1 MINYLLESFEQINKI
16 EANMTSKKPHI
27 LLHVCCG
34 ACSCFPLL
42 YLIDRFDFTI
52 FFSNSN
58 IYPYE
63 EFNKRLDALKQYVF
77 EIENKFNK
85 KINII
90 VDQYNYEEFKKDLI
104 PYKNE
109 KEMGKRCDLCIKKR
123 MINLFKYSKT
133 YEIPYVSTVMSVS
146 KNKNSDY
153 INTLGKKLEEE
164 YSSEF
169 IIFDFKK
176 NNGQKFGSLL
186 AEKYKIYRQN
196 YCGCEF
202 SKR

>member
-1 MINYLLESFEQINKI
+1 
-16 EANMTSKKPHI
+16 
-27 LLHVCCG
+27 
-34 ACSCFPLL
+34 
-42 YLIDRFDFTI
+42 
-52 FFSNSN
+52 
-58 IYPYE
+58 
-63 EFNKRLDALKQYVF
+63 
-77 EIENKFNK
+77 
-85 KINII
+85 
-90 VDQYNYEEFKKDLI
+90 
-104 PYKNE
+104 
-109 KEMGKRCDLCIKKR
+109 MGKRCDLCIKKR
-123 MINLFKYSKT
+123 MINLFKYAKT

-153 INTLGKKLEEE
+153 INTLGKELEEE
-164 YSSEF
+164 YPSEF

>member
-1 MINYLLESFEQINKI
+1 MKINYDIKFKEELEKI
-16 EANMTSKKPHI
+16 GDSKPSL

-34 ACSCFPLL
+34 PCSGNVIREIADKFK
-42 YLIDRFDFTI
+42 ITI
-52 FFSNSN
+52 YYSNSN

-63 EFNKRLDALKQYVF
+63 EFNKRLNALKQYVF

-123 MINLFKYSKT
+123 MINLFKYAKT

-164 YSSEF
+164 YPSEF

-202 SKR
+202 SKG